1 MDKEIEQILYQI
13 AMDVAMDYQA
23 ELNALNINAT
33 GNLQNVDFDVEINNG
48 TYTISLILQDYW
60 KFVENGR
67 LPGSFPNIGKLQE
80 WIQIKQILPRP
91 MANGKLPTEKQ
102 LVYIIGNSIKENGI
116 PAKPALANTLRKNE
130 NQLNKIKEA
139 VGKSL
144 DKEIKKM
151 LKELNK

>member
-1 MDKEIEQILYQI
+1 MDKEIEQILYQV

-60 KFVENGR
+60 KFVEKGR
-67 LPGSFPNIGKLQE
+67 LPGSFPNIGQLQQ

-102 LVYIIGNSIKENGI
+102 LVYMIGNSIKENGI
-116 PAKPALANTLRKNE
+116 QPKPALDNALKKNE
-130 NQLNKIKEA
+130 THLNKIKEA
-139 VGKSL
+139 VSKSI
-144 DKEIKKM
+144 DKEIKQM
-151 LKELNK
+151 LKELNN

>member
-1 MDKEIEQILYQI
+1 MDKEIEQILYQV
-13 AMDVAMDYQA
+13 AMDVAMNYQA

-60 KFVENGR
+60 KFVEKGR
-67 LPGSFPNIGKLQE
+67 LPGSFPNIGQLQQ

-102 LVYIIGNSIKENGI
+102 LTYIIGKSIKEKGI
-116 PAKPALANTLRKNE
+116 QPKPALANALKKNE
-130 NQLNKIKEA
+130 THLNKIKEA

-144 DKEIKKM
+144 DKEIRKM